1 MHNTQDQALSADRLL
16 VEAIAR
22 HRLVT
27 AQYNGATLELAPHRL
42 FSRHGELHL
51 SAFNPNKN
59 WRSEEER
66 RLGHF
71 KLAGLGEV
79 TILEDG
85 FDPLP
90 DFGPELPRE
99 GDIEVFSVVVAEAA

>member
-1 MHNTQDQALSADRLL
+1 MHNSGSESHAPDRLL

-22 HRLVT
+22 RRLVT

-42 FSRHGELHL
+42 FTRHGELHL

-66 RLGHF
+66 KLGHF
-71 KLAGLGEV
+71 KLAGLGDIAISEQDF
-79 TILEDG
+79 E
-85 FDPLP
+85 PLP

-99 GDIEVFSVVVAEAA
+99 GDVEIFSVQPLAA